1 MTVMY
6 RILLVLVP
14 GDTWSSVMQMGAG
27 TKERRQ
33 KMQKGDQ
40 DPKALFTDALP
51 RLLRAGQ
58 DGIAVGKT

>member
-1 MTVMY
+1 
-6 RILLVLVP
+6 
-14 GDTWSSVMQMGAG
+14 MQMGAG

-33 KMQKGDQ
+33 KIQKGDQ
-40 DPKALFTDALP
+40 DPEALCRDALP

>member
-6 RILLVLVP
+6 RILLLLVP
-14 GDTWSSVMQMGAG
+14 GDTWSSVMQMGK
-27 TKERRQ
+27 KEKRQ

-40 DPKALFTDALP
+40 DPEALCRDALP

>member
-33 KMQKGDQ
+33 KCKKVTRTQR
-40 DPKALFTDALP
+40 LFAETPFLGCS
-51 RLLRAGQ
+51 GQ
-58 DGIAVGKT
+58 DRMG